1 MNLVP
6 NLFVLCTYLLL
17 NFWYF
22 LEFSGRLKSLY
33 SSYFTLGNDR
43 ITRKTAIFNIL
54 KLWLGNI
61 LVWQFLS
68 ELFGLAMSCPSDF
81 PLLGTLGDQKTHDT
95 ALDSPLVYRW
105 EPCEPPPR
113 PVGARD
119 RPSVSPTP
127 PEPAQPGLAAPEGA
141 WRTTQTW
148 NQLLLSPPSLQ

>member
-6 NLFVLCTYLLL
+6 NLFILCTYLLL

-95 ALDSPLVYRW
+95 ALEAPWFTGESHVNLHPDPW
-105 EPCEPPPR
+105 ERVTDPQ
-113 PVGARD
+113 
-119 RPSVSPTP
+119 S
-127 PEPAQPGLAAPEGA
+127 AQHHQSQHSLA
-141 WRTTQTW
+141 
-148 NQLLLSPPSLQ
+148 LLLLRGPGEQLRHGINCS